1 MSKRAKYKYDPLTL
15 QYQKI
20 EMDWKEISKRILKYG
35 GVGLVIAGIIILIS
49 FPFIKD
55 FANRRHQKDIDFLNS
70 KFESMD
76 AVMDTALLVLNELQ
90 ERDNNV
96 YRVIYSAEPF
106 TKDKIVKQYVFGKKT
121 HEEYVYD
128 LNEKLKYLTKN
139 IVDQS
144 KSFDELIELAVNKE
158 KMIMSVP
165 SILPIEDE
173 ELTRLSS
180 GFGWRDDPV
189 YHVQKMHT
197 GLDFTAPTGSKIH
210 CSGEG
215 VVEVMEYNSGGYGK
229 HIIINHGYGYK
240 SHYAHLSEFKTR
252 KGKRVKRGEVIGLVG
267 STGKSTAPH
276 LHYEIIKNGNKINP
290 IHFFFNDL
298 NPEQYQEMLEKSKQ
312 TGASLD

>member
-252 KGKRVKRGEVIGLVG
+252 KGKRVKR
-267 STGKSTAPH
+267 P
-276 LHYEIIKNGNKINP
+276 
-290 IHFFFNDL
+290 
-298 NPEQYQEMLEKSKQ
+298 
-312 TGASLD
+312 